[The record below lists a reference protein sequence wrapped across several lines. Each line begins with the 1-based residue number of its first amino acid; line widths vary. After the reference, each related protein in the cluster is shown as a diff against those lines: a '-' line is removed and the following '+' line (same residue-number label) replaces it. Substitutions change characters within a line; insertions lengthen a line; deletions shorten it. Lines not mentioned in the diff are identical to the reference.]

1 VGSSSLI
8 RDWTQAPCIM
18 SCGILATG
26 PRGKS
31 PFLNIAT
38 KNAHNPLIQIPLICQ
53 DPAGGKPKDV
63 GKEVSNPREHWCKKV
78 HTPLFLYLL
87 FFFPMEALILFQSAQ
102 AWDYDCLR
110 SRHRENK
117 RNMYLLNSWTNSILC
132 PVFKPAMAPHS
143 SALAWRIPWTEE
155 PGGLQSN
162 GVTRSRTRLSDFTF
176 TFHFHALEK
185 EMATH
190 SSVLAWKIPGTGE
203 PGGLPC
209 MRSQSRTRL
218 KRLSSSS
225 NTPDWEETSRPC
237 VWIIVSWQSEV
248 LEYPKD
254 WSLLTPLIV
263 SRSRIQV
270 CGVMEDN
277 CPKISTQMFSDQ
289 WSSHTYSQQH
299 KYHRLAL

>member
-1 VGSSSLI
+1 MGSSSLI

-117 RNMYLLNSWTNSILC
+117 RKYVPVEQLNKFYSLPC
-132 PVFKPAMAPHS
+132 FQA
-143 SALAWRIPWTEE
+143 
-155 PGGLQSN
+155 SN
-162 GVTRSRTRLSDFTF
+162 G
-176 TFHFHALEK
+176 
-185 EMATH
+185 
-190 SSVLAWKIPGTGE
+190 
-203 PGGLPC
+203 
-209 MRSQSRTRL
+209 
-218 KRLSSSS
+218 
-225 NTPDWEETSRPC
+225 
-237 VWIIVSWQSEV
+237 
-248 LEYPKD
+248 
-254 WSLLTPLIV
+254 TPLQCSCLENPMDGGAWWAAV
-263 SRSRIQV
+263 
-270 CGVMEDN
+270 
-277 CPKISTQMFSDQ
+277 Q
-289 WSSHTYSQQH
+289 WGH
-299 KYHRLAL
+299 